1 MNPKFLFEKLNAW
14 LEKPIYWDGVEIYKE
29 HGSVAYLKSYLQ
41 NGSESHRKKLLTDEL
56 TKMRDALAEQIQEE
70 EEAMPAVLS
79 DRTKY
84 ARSLMDERFALKER
98 ARLLYS
104 KGITEGSELKEIAS
118 RIVTEINTELDEI
131 HGMEAF
137 WKANKFMPVSAPTA
151 VVYISDL
158 VRRRN
163 NLRTYIS
170 KGTNDPGKLKAWQS
184 ELLDLDNR
192 INAIQNSAN

>member
-1 MNPKFLFEKLNAW
+1 MNPKYLFEKLKIW
-14 LEKPIYWDGVEIYKE
+14 LEKPIYWDGVEIYRE
-29 HGSVAYLKSYLQ
+29 HGTLAYLKSYLQ
-41 NGSESHRKKLLTDEL
+41 NGSEPHRKKLLTDEL
-56 TKMRDALAEQIQEE
+56 TKMRDALAEQIEQE

-104 KGITEGSELKEIAS
+104 KGITEGNELREIAS

-131 HGMEAF
+131 QGMEAF
-137 WKANKFMPVSAPTA
+137 WKANKFMPESAPVA
-151 VVYISDL
+151 VMNIAEL
-158 VRRRN
+158 VKRRN

-170 KGTNDPGKLKAWQS
+170 RGTTDPQKLNAWQS
-184 ELLDLDNR
+184 EMLDLDTR